1 MNIKKFIFQPF
12 SGMLFLFV
20 VAHFCHHLLPSLLV
34 PLLPFIRNDLQLDYT
49 QSGLLISAFS
59 LSYGIGQLPA
69 GWFTD
74 AIGPRKMIA
83 FAISGVA
90 LAGLLTGFST
100 SYIMMIV
107 CLVMMG
113 LSGGG
118 YHPSVPPLIFASMG
132 PQSRGLALGLHV
144 IGGVACF
151 FLTPLIAAVIAYSL
165 GWRSAYIGL
174 GLPTIGFGIILYLFL
189 KSQPLPEIKKNQGD
203 EGIDDKISD
212 GVDLRQIVVFLILS
226 ILTSAIAS
234 SCLAFIPLFMVDR
247 FAIGEKTAAAFLSII
262 FSAGFWGA
270 PLGGYLSDRF
280 GTVPTIL
287 AVCFISGPVIYSMN
301 LVPYGWGFGGVLLVF
316 GMVLIMRMP
325 ISESYLISHIPPQ
338 RRSTILGIYFFGCTE
353 SGGLLTPVLGS
364 FIDRFGFYNCYTAAG
379 ILLFC
384 ITLICS
390 FFLRKN
396 HRQT

>member
-1 MNIKKFIFQPF
+1 MIIRKIIFQPF

-20 VAHFCHHLLPSLLV
+20 LAHFCHHLLPSLLV

-49 QSGLLISAFS
+49 QSGLLVSAFS
-59 LSYGIGQLPA
+59 LSYGIGHLPA
-69 GWFTD
+69 GWLTNV
-74 AIGPRKMIA
+74 IGPRKMIA
-83 FAISGVA
+83 IAISGVA

-118 YHPSVPPLIFASMG
+118 YHPSAPPLIFASTE
-132 PQSRGLALGLHV
+132 PQSMGLALGLHV
-144 IGGVACF
+144 IGGTGCF
-151 FLTPLIAAVIAYSL
+151 FLTPLIAAAIASSL

-189 KSQPLPEIKKNQGD
+189 KLQPRPEIKNNQGNN
-203 EGIDDKISD
+203 GSDDKTSD
-212 GVDLRQIVVFLILS
+212 GVDLRQVVVFLILS
-226 ILTSAIAS
+226 ILTSAIVS

-262 FSAGFWGA
+262 FSAGFWAA

-280 GTVPTIL
+280 GTVPTTL

-301 LVPYGWGFGGVLLVF
+301 LVPYGMGFVGVLLVF

-325 ISESYLISHIPPQ
+325 ISESYLISHISPQ
-338 RRSTILGIYFFGCTE
+338 HRSTILGIYFFGCTE
-353 SGGLLTPVLGS
+353 SSGLLTPVLGS
-364 FIDRFGFYNCYTAAG
+364 FLDRFGFYNCYTAAS

-390 FFLRKN
+390 FFLGKSR
-396 HRQT
+396 RQA